1 MNVYRISAAG
11 IERHREEELNILL
24 SGQEGFVWVDFP
36 ECDESAAR
44 MLSEVFQ
51 IHPLALQNCRER
63 HHFAKAYVYPDHLFV
78 ILQTPEPAHAGH
90 IHRIELDQFIGRRY
104 LLTLHGPLGEGVSL
118 DLALRHTRTALT
130 QMERNGCRPSFP
142 VELSHTIVS
151 AQVRYM
157 EDLVSALARKIAAIE
172 RRVIKGAIA
181 KPEQLLEEM
190 FQLRHELLTIQ
201 TMGGHSQAVY
211 ARLTTLAKRIL
222 PPKER
227 PFMEDLANQFEHIRS
242 VCETELA
249 FLQGVIDY
257 YQNRVITKLNVATER
272 LALVSALMLPIT
284 AIASVYGMNIIVNE
298 TTQFFHLAGVL
309 GGIGA
314 ITLLMLIWA
323 KRQSWW

>member
-1 MNVYRISAAG
+1 
-11 IERHREEELNILL
+11 
-24 SGQEGFVWVDFP
+24 
-36 ECDESAAR
+36 
-44 MLSEVFQ
+44 ML
-51 IHPLALQNCRER
+51 
-63 HHFAKAYVYPDHLFV
+63 
-78 ILQTPEPAHAGH
+78 
-90 IHRIELDQFIGRRY
+90 
-104 LLTLHGPLGEGVSL
+104 
-118 DLALRHTRTALT
+118 
-130 QMERNGCRPSFP
+130 
-142 VELSHTIVS
+142 
-151 AQVRYM
+151 
-157 EDLVSALARKIAAIE
+157 IE

-284 AIASVYGMNIIVNE
+284 AIASVYGMNIIVNK

-314 ITLLMLIWA
+314 ITLLIWA
-323 KRQSWW
+323 KRQGWW